1 MLLRYEKEIAYL
13 LIRTIASSLELIQD
27 LLTNTY
33 SRLVIGNWSWY
44 SVFHHSHEC
53 TSIYVSIYM
62 YISSQECGNSEPIA
76 SHFGLFSSLLSC
88 SPYTLYTVQFQFI
101 GQCPEWLAVSTPL
114 YLSIYLAMYLYSIS
128 LSIIYNNNLFVSTHW
143 KFQDPVHNFR
153 TSSDIS
159 VYSL

>member
-101 GQCPEWLAVSTPL
+101 GQCPIAITLVLFPIHFVYSSVSIYRTMSWMTGCFHTIISIYISSYVSIF
-114 YLSIYLAMYLYSIS
+114 YLSIYYL
-128 LSIIYNNNLFVSTHW
+128 
-143 KFQDPVHNFR
+143 
-153 TSSDIS
+153 
-159 VYSL
+159 